1 MQNLDIYETNYGDSR
16 EILFLVFK
24 KFFNQENNLKISEI
38 FNEILSQISK
48 EKNLAMEDYLN
59 QIDDDFISQTM
70 VGMLDNIDII
80 NDILQENGGQK
91 FEFNFQIILK
101 LIIFE
106 LNYLAENSS
115 QKIFNE
121 YQEICQKYSLKFDSK
136 LVINLINQLRNQRV
150 KFRSNCK

>member
-136 LVINLINQLRNQRV
+136 LVINLINQLRN
-150 KFRSNCK
+150 FEN